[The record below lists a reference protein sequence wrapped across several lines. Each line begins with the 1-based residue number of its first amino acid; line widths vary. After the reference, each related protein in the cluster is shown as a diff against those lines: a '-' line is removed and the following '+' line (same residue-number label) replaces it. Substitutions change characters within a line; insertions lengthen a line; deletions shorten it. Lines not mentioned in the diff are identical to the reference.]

1 MKKVLIFTYHWPPGS
16 GPGVQRFLKFCKYLP
31 KYGWEPI
38 VITVKDGS
46 YPSIDESLIDDIPE
60 GLEVHKTKTF
70 EPFTIYNA
78 LRGKKGKS
86 VSVGLIGIKDR
97 KSPIQKL
104 SMHVR
109 ANYFIPDARKGWK
122 TYALKAAEK
131 VINQNDIDLII
142 STGPPHSTHLI
153 GMELQ
158 EKHNIPWVAD
168 MRDPWTEIHYNK
180 DLPRSEKTKEKDLAL
195 ERKALTAASHVITVS
210 DGLKEQLEKYNEA
223 TSVVYNGFDED
234 DYKPLEP
241 FKTEKFTLA
250 YIGNLKPNQHIK
262 TLWRVLLELCNENEQ
277 FKQHFRLELTGNVHE
292 VIVNEIKSLGLEN
305 NLNAYPFVEH
315 RESVKRMQKSCMLL
329 FIVPQTE
336 KNNLILTGKLFEY
349 LASGTPLLSTGPVAG
364 NAAKIIAGCSRGT
377 LLDYNNEIGIKE
389 SLLKAFDS
397 WMSSSQECPQ
407 LIVNSE
413 IEQYS
418 RQLQTKKLVSFFD
431 KIVE

>member
-1 MKKVLIFTYHWPPGS
+1 
-16 GPGVQRFLKFCKYLP
+16 
-31 KYGWEPI
+31 
-38 VITVKDGS
+38 
-46 YPSIDESLIDDIPE
+46 
-60 GLEVHKTKTF
+60 
-70 EPFTIYNA
+70 
-78 LRGKKGKS
+78 
-86 VSVGLIGIKDR
+86 
-97 KSPIQKL
+97 
-104 SMHVR
+104 MHVR

-180 DLPRSEKTKEKDLAL
+180 DLPRSEKTKEKDIAL
-195 ERKALTAASHVITVS
+195 ERKVLTTASHVITVS

-277 FKQHFRLELTGNVHE
+277 FKQHFKLELTGNVHE

-315 RESVKRMQKSCMLL
+315 KESVKRMQKSCMLL

-349 LASGTPLLSTGPVAG
+349 LASGTPLLSIGPVAG

>member
-31 KYGWEPI
+31 KFGWEPI
-38 VITVKDGS
+38 VVTVKDGS

-86 VSVGLIGIKDR
+86 VSVGLIGIKDS

-195 ERKALTAASHVITVS
+195 ERKVLTAASHVITVS

-234 DYKPLEP
+234 DYKPLES

-277 FKQHFRLELTGNVHE
+277 FKQHFKLELTGNVHE

-315 RESVKRMQKSCMLL
+315 KESVKRMQKSCMLL

-349 LASGTPLLSTGPVAG
+349 LASGTPLLSIGPVAG

>member
-1 MKKVLIFTYHWPPGS
+1 MKKVLIFAYHWPPGS

-31 KYGWEPI
+31 KYGWESI

-86 VSVGLIGIKDR
+86 VSVGLIGIKDS

-104 SMHVR
+104 SMHIR

-122 TYALKAAEK
+122 PYARKAAEK

-142 STGPPHSTHLI
+142 STGPPHSTHII

-195 ERKALTAASHVITVS
+195 ERKVLTAASHVITVS

-262 TLWRVLLELCNENEQ
+262 TLWRALLELCNENEQ

-305 NLNAYPFVEH
+305 SLNAYPFVEH
-315 RESVKRMQKSCMLL
+315 KGAVKRMQKSR
-329 FIVPQTE
+329 
-336 KNNLILTGKLFEY
+336 IL
-349 LASGTPLLSTGPVAG
+349 
-364 NAAKIIAGCSRGT
+364 
-377 LLDYNNEIGIKE
+377 
-389 SLLKAFDS
+389 
-397 WMSSSQECPQ
+397 
-407 LIVNSE
+407 
-413 IEQYS
+413 
-418 RQLQTKKLVSFFD
+418 
-431 KIVE
+431 